1 MFPPLPETSSTLNFS
16 QRWSHYLTLGA
27 ILVMVI
33 LGIALR
39 ETVRGRSTVY
49 QDARTGIVATY
60 PANWLLDQ
68 SGTDYVFRVRDMQSL
83 GFKTTIQV
91 SIIPAGTAT
100 TERNIADRLAYVR
113 SQTLIDYRQL
123 ATETITLG
131 DVNAEQVTYA
141 YVSRDTSPF
150 VEAIPEVVL
159 GTDIIALTR
168 GQALVVTFRSE
179 ADQYAANYEH
189 FRRFLASLEY

>member
-1 MFPPLPETSSTLNFS
+1 
-16 QRWSHYLTLGA
+16 
-27 ILVMVI
+27 
-33 LGIALR
+33 
-39 ETVRGRSTVY
+39 
-49 QDARTGIVATY
+49 
-60 PANWLLDQ
+60 
-68 SGTDYVFRVRDMQSL
+68 
-83 GFKTTIQV
+83 
-91 SIIPAGTAT
+91 
-100 TERNIADRLAYVR
+100 VR

-159 GTDIIALTR
+159 GTDIIVLTR

-179 ADQYAANYEH
+179 ADQFAANYEH